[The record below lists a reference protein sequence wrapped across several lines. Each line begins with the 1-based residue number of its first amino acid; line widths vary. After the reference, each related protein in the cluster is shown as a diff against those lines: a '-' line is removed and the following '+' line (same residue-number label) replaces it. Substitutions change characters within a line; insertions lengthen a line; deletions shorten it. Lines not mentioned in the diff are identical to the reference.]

1 MGFSQINRHLV
12 KYFPLGPESWNPA
25 GSSHEDDRVDDQNHS
40 ALKYKKQRLFI
51 TLDFCFVRSN
61 VFKKKNK

>member
-1 MGFSQINRHLV
+1 MGKSCTVMGFSQINRHVV

-40 ALKYKKQRLFI
+40 A
-51 TLDFCFVRSN
+51 
-61 VFKKKNK
+61 